1 MIEVIGW
8 LGFVGLIIGY
18 ILNAKKSITCF
29 YVWGLGN
36 ILMMIYAVMI
46 DSNPQ
51 VATAFVVLLMNVYGY
66 IEWTKKWKRLY

>member
-18 ILNAKKSITCF
+18 ILNDKKSVSCF

-66 IEWTKKWKRLY
+66 IEWTKK

>member
-36 ILMMIYAVMI
+36 ILMMVYAVMI

-51 VATAFVVLLMNVYGY
+51 VATALVVLLMNVYGY
-66 IEWTKKWKRLY
+66 IEWTKK

>member
-18 ILNAKKSITCF
+18 ILNAKKSVSCF

-36 ILMMIYAVMI
+36 ILMMVYAVMI

-51 VATAFVVLLMNVYGY
+51 VATAFAVLLMNVYGY
-66 IEWTKKWKRLY
+66 IEWTKK

>member
-1 MIEVIGW
+1 MIEIIGW
-8 LGFVGLIIGY
+8 LGFIGLIIGY

-46 DSNPQ
+46 DSSPQ
-51 VATAFVVLLMNVYGY
+51 VATALVVLLMNVYGY
-66 IEWTKKWKRLY
+66 IEWTKK

>member
-36 ILMMIYAVMI
+36 ILMTIYAVMI

-51 VATAFVVLLMNVYGY
+51 VATALVVLLMNVYGY
-66 IEWTKKWKRLY
+66 IEWTKK

>member
-18 ILNAKKSITCF
+18 ILNAKKSVSCF

-66 IEWTKKWKRLY
+66 IEWTKK

>member
-1 MIEVIGW
+1 MIEVLGW

-18 ILNAKKSITCF
+18 ILNAKKSVSCF

-66 IEWTKKWKRLY
+66 IEWTKK

>member
-8 LGFVGLIIGY
+8 LGFVSLIIGY

-51 VATAFVVLLMNVYGY
+51 VATALVVLLMNVYGY
-66 IEWTKKWKRLY
+66 IEWTKK

>member
-18 ILNAKKSITCF
+18 ILNAKKSISCF

-36 ILMMIYAVMI
+36 ILMMIYAVLI

-51 VATAFVVLLMNVYGY
+51 VATALVVLLMNVYGY
-66 IEWTKKWKRLY
+66 IEWTKK

>member
-18 ILNAKKSITCF
+18 ILNAKKSISCF

-36 ILMMIYAVMI
+36 ILMMVYAVMI

-66 IEWTKKWKRLY
+66 IEWTKK

>member
-8 LGFVGLIIGY
+8 LGFVGLIVGY
-18 ILNAKKSITCF
+18 ILNAKKRISCF

-66 IEWTKKWKRLY
+66 IEWTKK

>member
-8 LGFVGLIIGY
+8 LGFVGLIVGY
-18 ILNAKKSITCF
+18 ILNAKKNITCF

-51 VATAFVVLLMNVYGY
+51 VATALVVLLMNVYGY
-66 IEWTKKWKRLY
+66 IEWTKK